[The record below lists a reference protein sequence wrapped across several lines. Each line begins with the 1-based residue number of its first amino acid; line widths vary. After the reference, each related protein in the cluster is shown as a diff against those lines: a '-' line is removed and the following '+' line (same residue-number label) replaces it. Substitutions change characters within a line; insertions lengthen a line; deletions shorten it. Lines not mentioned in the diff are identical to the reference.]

1 MPRPF
6 SAPARIALQAPATA
20 EAFIPLVT
28 ITHDPTGDVFRVCR
42 NTEPLTSRGLTFA
55 AYAFE
60 LTLPVESGEEI
71 GNVTFRLD
79 NTDMLLVDML
89 RRATDPAHFLIELV
103 LASAPDV
110 VEYSVA
116 DLLLREVSWDASTIN
131 GKLMLDDVLNQQFP
145 KDVFDPI
152 QYAGLF

>member
-1 MPRPF
+1 MPRAF
-6 SAPARIALQAPATA
+6 SSLAQAALQSTATN

-42 NTEPLTSRGLTFA
+42 NSEPITSRGQVFA
-55 AYAFE
+55 AYGFD

-71 GNVTFRLD
+71 GNVTFVLD
-79 NTDMLLVDML
+79 NADMLLVDMV
-89 RRATDPAHFLIELV
+89 RRISDPAHFLIEVV
-103 LASAPDV
+103 LASAPDN

-116 DLLLREVSWDASTIN
+116 DLLLREVSWDANKIN